1 MKEWYQQTKEEIL
14 SQFQVTEQGLTSS
27 QAEKILAEKGENVLE
42 EGKRKSTLQ
51 VFLEQFCDLLVVI
64 LIIAALISMVSGN
77 VESTVVILAVIILNA
92 ILGTVQHAKAEKSL
106 DSLKSLSSPNAK
118 VLRDGQKVE
127 IPSAK
132 VVPGD
137 ILYLEA
143 GDLVVADGRILENYS
158 LQVNESSLTGES
170 TNVDKSDG
178 TLHSDCALA
187 DRANM
192 VYSSGLVTYGRAVV
206 LVTAT
211 GMDTE
216 IGKIAALMNATKEK
230 KTPLQVSLDQFGSR
244 LAMAIMV
251 ICALVFLLS
260 LYRKMPVLDS
270 LMFAV
275 ALAVAAIPEAL
286 SSIVTIVQA
295 MGTQKMAKEHAIIKE
310 LKAVESLGCVSVIC
324 SDKTGTLTQNKMT
337 VQNIY
342 TNGQTI
348 TIDQLNLKNQLH
360 RYLLYD
366 AILTNDSSIVDGKG
380 IGDPTEFALV
390 EMGRKATVDEN
401 LLRELMPRLEEIPFD
416 SDRKLMS
423 TKYELHDVPT
433 VLTKGA
439 LDVLLDRTVKIRMEE
454 GIRDITREDKEAILQ
469 KNLEFSQEGL
479 RVLAFGYK
487 EVPEDYTLSLDNE
500 NDFIFLGLI
509 SMMDPPREESRAAVA
524 DAKRAGIKPVMIT
537 GDHKITATAI
547 AKQIGIF
554 EDGDMAM
561 TGRELDAMSEEELDR
576 KITDISVYARVSPE
590 NKIRIVDAWQRRGS
604 ITAMTGDGVNDAPA
618 LKKADIGVAMGI
630 TGTEVSKDAAAMI
643 LTDDNFATIIKAVA
657 NGRNVYRNIKNAIK
671 FLLSG
676 NMAGILSVLYTSL
689 AALPVPFAPV
699 HLLFINLLTDSLPAI
714 AIGME
719 PAEKDLL
726 SEAPRDPKTGILTK
740 DFMTTILTQG
750 GIIAVCTMI
759 TFHTGL
765 RTGSA
770 ATASTMAFATLTLA
784 RLFHGF
790 NCRSKHNIFKLG
802 FSSNWY
808 SLGAFAAGVVL
819 LGIVMLVP
827 FMQNLFSVTPLTQG
841 QIVNVCLLAAVPTVL
856 IQMFKIIRDIKH
868 RK

>member
-14 SQFQVTEQGLTSS
+14 SQFQVTEQGLTFS

-42 EGKRKSTLQ
+42 EGKRKSTLR

-454 GIRDITREDKEAILQ
+454 GIRDITQEDRETILQ

-509 SMMDPPREESRAAVA
+509 SMMDPPREESKAAVA

-554 EDGDMAM
+554 EDGDIAM

-576 KITDISVYARVSPE
+576 KITEISVYARVSPE

-726 SEAPRDPKTGILTK
+726 SEAPRNPKTGILTK

-759 TFHTGL
+759 AFHTGL

-819 LGIVMLVP
+819 LGIVMFVP
-827 FMQNLFSVTPLTQG
+827 FMQNLFSVTPLTQS
-841 QIVNVCLLAAVPTVL
+841 QLINVCLLAAVPTVL